1 MPLLPPLPY
10 GLVLA
15 AIVSLGLPGGPL
27 VMAAGALFG
36 PVLGLLVVV
45 AGQGVGLRLNWWLC
59 RGVLRPR
66 VTRWIERT
74 RRGRSLERLLHQ
86 PASLRLMVLLRLTL
100 IPMNLVNIACALG
113 PTPLRPY
120 ALASLALVP
129 RFALIVWLGSLGAA
143 AVRGSLSPLAL
154 AMRVLALAAPAAAR
168 LLVARGVRRQLGAGR
183 SAGMDSLS

>member
-15 AIVSLGLPGGPL
+15 TIVSLGLPGGPL

-36 PVLGLLVVV
+36 PALGLLVVV
-45 AGQGVGLRLNWWLC
+45 AGQGVGLLLNWWLC

-113 PTPLRPY
+113 PTPLHR
-120 ALASLALVP
+120 LSFLGGRGTSP
-129 RFALIVWLGSLGAA
+129 R
-143 AVRGSLSPLAL
+143 SPS
-154 AMRVLALAAPAAAR
+154 PAASPPAS
-168 LLVARGVRRQLGAGR
+168 ASPAGCR
-183 SAGMDSLS
+183 